1 MRKNH
6 RHFIEV
12 SKGNWTRVNRSI
24 LFREIDSN
32 IQITLQFPLISEEFR
47 LLKSELNVFSK
58 RGEATP
64 SPLYYDR
71 LFCVACLR

>member
-6 RHFIEV
+6 GHFIGV

-47 LLKSELNVFSK
+47 LLKSKLNAFSK
-58 RGEATP
+58 KERQHHLP
-64 SPLYYDR
+64 STTIDCSALP
-71 LFCVACLR
+71 V